1 MAIVGSI
8 YICIFFYDN
17 GNINKNVC
25 EKEKKRNTN
34 ELMKKGERQ
43 DKTQRLVMVLINMPE
58 IKLLFLMYK
67 DIFSWNIRESFKIY
81 TLEHTYVHT
90 TI

>member
-1 MAIVGSI
+1 
-8 YICIFFYDN
+8 
-17 GNINKNVC
+17 
-25 EKEKKRNTN
+25 
-34 ELMKKGERQ
+34 MKKGERQ